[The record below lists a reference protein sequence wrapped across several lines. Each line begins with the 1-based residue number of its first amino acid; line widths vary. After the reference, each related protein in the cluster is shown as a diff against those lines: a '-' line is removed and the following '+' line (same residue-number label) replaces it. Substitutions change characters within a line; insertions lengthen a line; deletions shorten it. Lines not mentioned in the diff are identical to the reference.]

1 VGQRIT
7 GAATGLEARGT
18 ALFAQWTDH
27 LRLDTAWTLP
37 CHVVERRIIQSILVV
52 ISQGRAPARDPRPS
66 PGYRKGFAQDSPLEQ
81 AGFEP
86 SVPRDTTNFQEA
98 AVCHLLAR
106 YSPKACLVPG
116 AQGSRG

>member
-1 VGQRIT
+1 MSGLLLS
-7 GAATGLEARGT
+7 AAKREYLGEGEEVR
-18 ALFAQWTDH
+18 FAM
-27 LRLDTAWTLP
+27 
-37 CHVVERRIIQSILVV
+37 
-52 ISQGRAPARDPRPS
+52 
-66 PGYRKGFAQDSPLEQ
+66 DSPVEQ